1 MVNSLLKN
9 WQGRIK
15 FVDDTSAHEIIPRCS
30 PSLLSIVANEISDFA
45 VSRGMNLNPKK
56 CKEMFASFL
65 KYDLQCID
73 SIYISGTPVERVC
86 CYKLLGVII
95 SQDLTW
101 NRHVDYILKKANSR
115 LYSLRQL
122 RKAGLTQHD
131 LLKMYCSLVRSCIEY
146 ASPVWSDL
154 IESVQKRAL
163 RIILPSL
170 AYEDALTRS
179 GLETLA
185 SRRSNACQMFVEK
198 MKSDDQPN
206 NPIANILRQNIHNER
221 EHSYNLRHEGLNR
234 VRARTERF
242 S

>member
-1 MVNSLLKN
+1 ML
-9 WQGRIK
+9 
-15 FVDDTSAHEIIPRCS
+15 THY
-30 PSLLSIVANEISDFA
+30 A
-45 VSRGMNLNPKK
+45 VSRGMKLNPKK
-56 CKEMFASFL
+56 CKEMVASFL

-73 SIYISGTPVERVC
+73 SIYISGSPVERVC

-115 LYSLRQL
+115 LYALRQL
-122 RKAGLTQHD
+122 KKAGLTQHD
-131 LLKMYCSLVRSCIEY
+131 LLKIYCSLVRSCIEY

-154 IESVQKRAL
+154 TQNLTNLIESVQKRAL

-170 AYEDALTRS
+170 AYTKMHALTRS
-179 GLETLA
+179 GLETLTIA

-206 NPIANILRQNIHNER
+206 NPIANIPRHNIHNER
-221 EHSYNLRHEGLNR
+221 EHSYNLRHEELNR

-242 S
+242 SQFITCKYY